1 MFAVINTGMAFA
13 VIAQVKP
20 FTSSEAQRLIRKVA
34 LRNNM
39 ATLTV
44 LQILQTNGLTRYQVF
59 YEKEAGENHANTL
72 RNCED
77 IEEVLTFEAEWMD
90 TSSFSNTFLERME
103 SKLKKYRISKGW
115 DFK

>member
-1 MFAVINTGMAFA
+1 
-13 VIAQVKP
+13 
-20 FTSSEAQRLIRKVA
+20 
-34 LRNNM
+34 M

-59 YEKEAGENHANTL
+59 YEKEAGETHANTL

-90 TSSFSNTFLERME
+90 TTTFSNTFLEKME

-115 DFK
+115 DYK

>member
-1 MFAVINTGMAFA
+1 
-13 VIAQVKP
+13 
-20 FTSSEAQRLIRKVA
+20 
-34 LRNNM
+34 M

-72 RNCED
+72 RKCED

-90 TSSFSNTFLERME
+90 TTTFSNTFLEKME
-103 SKLKKYRISKGW
+103 SKLKKYRIGKGW

>member
-1 MFAVINTGMAFA
+1 
-13 VIAQVKP
+13 
-20 FTSSEAQRLIRKVA
+20 
-34 LRNNM
+34 M

-90 TSSFSNTFLERME
+90 TTTFSNTFLDKME